1 VIYLY
6 AYTNHRAD
14 LDSLRRMG
22 ALWEILNDAGIDA
35 ELLVN
40 DYRAQLAGRELGLP
54 AATTIETI
62 MDIDAVAE
70 HGDRVVIDS
79 PEEAGER
86 MARYVET
93 FARVLRV
100 VPGGGESRYGEAVID
115 PLAPAS
121 LLYRF
126 YGGAE
131 RDDERVLIYGDS
143 DWDKMLLSGRE
154 AFRECGCSLYW
165 GHYFYVKYEEELAE
179 VFGTIHESD
188 EYPELLSRC
197 GSIVT
202 AMPQTALEA
211 AAAGVRT
218 LYLHHGGYPD
228 TIRRRLASLGIP
240 VLARENAI
248 TTPVECSDATGVEIP
263 PVGTEFWL
271 TALGV
276 LQG

>member
-22 ALWEILNDAGIDA
+22 ALWQILQEAGIDA

-70 HGDRVVIDS
+70 HGDTVVIDS

-93 FARVLRV
+93 FARVLRI
-100 VPGGGESRYGEAVID
+100 VPGGGESRYGEVVID

-131 RDDERVLIYGDS
+131 RDDERVVIYGDS
-143 DWDKMLLSGRE
+143 DWDRMFLSGRE

-211 AAAGVRT
+211 AAAGART
-218 LYLHHGGYPD
+218 LYLHRDGVSE
-228 TIRRRLASLGIP
+228 TVRSRLTMLGVMSLGWKEATDQTIDPAAAVFARIP
-240 VLARENAI
+240 TVSTR
-248 TTPVECSDATGVEIP
+248 
-263 PVGTEFWL
+263 FWL
-271 TALGV
+271 ECLGF
-276 LQG
+276 